1 MMNRFKELDMVD
13 RVPEELWAK
22 IHTLYRG
29 QWCNHTKEK
38 EMQEGKVA
46 VSRGLRNICEKRRS
60 EVKGEK
66 ARYIQV
72 NSVFQRTAK
81 SDRKVFLSEHVK
93 K

>member
-1 MMNRFKELDMVD
+1 
-13 RVPEELWAK
+13 
-22 IHTLYRG
+22 
-29 QWCNHTKEK
+29 
-38 EMQEGKVA
+38 MQEGKVA

-60 EVKGEK
+60 EGKGEK